1 LPLNELAVP
10 ERVTGVRQI
19 RRKLE
24 AGELEKLFIASD
36 ADEALVAPIEAEA
49 RRQGVPVERAED
61 MTRLGRACAISRG
74 ASVAGICR
82 SGGKRPPRREK
93 TEGGN

>member
-1 LPLNELAVP
+1 MPLNELAVP
-10 ERVTGVRQI
+10 ERITGVSQI

-24 AGELEKLFIASD
+24 TGGLKKLFIARD

-49 RRQGVPVERAED
+49 RRQGIPVELAED
-61 MTRLGRACAISRG
+61 MIRLGRACAISRG

-82 SGGKRPPRREK
+82 SGA
-93 TEGGN
+93 EGPLE